1 MEYKWIIREKAD
13 PKAVESLGK
22 EINLNQTLANMLVNR
37 GVDTFQKAKDFFRPD
52 PDKLHDPYLMKDMDK
67 AVERLALAIRKEEK
81 ILVYGDYDVDGTTSV
96 AMFYGFLKQFY
107 SHVSFYIPD
116 RYKEG
121 YGISEKGVRFAA
133 ENNFSLVVS
142 LDCGIKAI
150 EKVALAKELGVDF
163 IICDHHTPGDILPPA
178 VAILDPKRND
188 CDYPYKELSG
198 CGVGFKLVQA
208 FSAYRN
214 DDPAK
219 VMAYLDLL
227 AVSIAADIVPI
238 TGENRILTFYGIE
251 KINNNPRPGL
261 KALILRSKIEKEI
274 EISDIVF
281 KIGPRINASGRL
293 EHAKASVELLIS
305 DDLEDA
311 LARAEIV
318 DTVNAARKNFD
329 ENITKEALSM
339 IQGMEEI
346 SHRKTTVLFKEDWH
360 KGVIGIVASRCIEKY
375 YRPTIILTES
385 NSKATGSARSVFD
398 FDIYEA
404 ISECSDLL
412 EQFGGHKYAAGL
424 TLSVANVPAFQERF
438 EKVVS
443 ARIDE
448 IHMKPVL
455 EVDDEILLDQ
465 INYRFFNILKQ
476 MAPFGPGNPEPI
488 FCVNQVYAEDVRVLK
503 DKHLRFNVVQDG
515 QETKPVCIAFGMAD
529 KNIYPDE
536 IIYKML
542 NRKMRFDLAFE
553 IRENTFRN
561 NSSLQLY
568 VKDIKFD

>member
-67 AVERLALAIRKEEK
+67 AVERLALAIQKEEK

>member
-1 MEYKWIIREKAD
+1 MEYKWMIREKAN
-13 PKAVESLGK
+13 PKTVESLSK
-22 EINLNQTLANMLVNR
+22 EINVNPTLANMLVNR

-52 PDKLHDPYLMKDMDK
+52 LDKLHDPMLMKDMDK
-67 AVERLALAIRKEEK
+67 AVTRLASAIENEEK

-96 AMFYGFLKQFY
+96 AMMYGYLSRFYPHLD
-107 SHVSFYIPD
+107 FYIPD

-133 ENNFSLVVS
+133 ENNFKLIIS

-150 EKVALAKELGVDF
+150 SKVALAKELGVDF
-163 IICDHHTPGDILPPA
+163 IICDHHTPGDELPPA
-178 VAILDPKRND
+178 VAILDPKRQD
-188 CDYPYKELSG
+188 CQYPYKELSG
-198 CGVGFKLVQA
+198 CGVGFKLIQA
-208 FSAYRN
+208 ISTHRGE
-214 DDPAK
+214 DSSI
-219 VMAYLDLL
+219 VMSFLDLL
-227 AVSIAADIVPI
+227 AISIAADIVPI

-251 KINNNPRPGL
+251 RINNNPRPGI
-261 KALILRSKIEKEI
+261 KALILRSKIEKDI

-305 DDLEDA
+305 KDLEDA
-311 LARAEIV
+311 LARAELV

-329 ENITKEALSM
+329 ENITKEAISM
-339 IQGMEEI
+339 IENMEEI
-346 SHRKTTVLFKEDWH
+346 RQYKSTVLFKEDWH
-360 KGVIGIVASRCIEKY
+360 KGVIGIVASRCIERY

-385 NSKATGSARSVFD
+385 NNKATGSARSVFD

-404 ISECSDLL
+404 ISECSELL

-424 TLSVANVPAFQERF
+424 TMAVDKVPAFQAKF
-438 EKVVS
+438 EEVVS
-443 ARIDE
+443 SRIHD
-448 IHMKPVL
+448 IHLKPVM
-455 EVDDEILLDQ
+455 EIDDEILLDQ
-465 INYRFFNILKQ
+465 INYKFYNILKQ

-488 FCVNQVYAEDVRVLK
+488 FTVKQVYAENVRVLK

-529 KNIYPDE
+529 KNAFPDE
-536 IIYKML
+536 FVYKML
-542 NRKMRFDLAFE
+542 LRKMRFDLAFE

>member
-1 MEYKWIIREKAD
+1 MEYKWMIREKAD
-13 PKAVESLGK
+13 SEAVKTLSK
-22 EINLNQTLANMLVNR
+22 EINVNSILANMLVNR
-37 GVDTFQKAKDFFRPD
+37 DVDTFQKAKDFFRPD
-52 PDKLHDPYLMKDMDK
+52 LDKLHDPMLMQDMDK
-67 AVERLALAIRKEEK
+67 AVERLERSIENNEK

-96 AMFYGFLKQFY
+96 AMMYGYLSQIYDK
-107 SHVSFYIPD
+107 VDFYIPD

-133 ENNFSLVVS
+133 ENGYSLIVS

-150 EKVALAKELGVDF
+150 EKVKLGKELGVDF
-163 IICDHHTPGDILPPA
+163 IICDHHTPGEELPPA
-178 VAILDPKRND
+178 VAILDPKRKD
-188 CDYPYKELSG
+188 CKYPYKELSG

-208 FSAYRN
+208 MAAKRGEDSS
-214 DDPAK
+214 K
-219 VMAYLDLL
+219 VMGYLDLL
-227 AVSIAADIVPI
+227 AISIAADIVPI
-238 TGENRILTFYGIE
+238 TGENRIFAFYGIE
-251 KINNNPRPGL
+251 RINNNPRPGI
-261 KALILRSKIEKEI
+261 KALMLRSRIEKEL

-305 DDLEDA
+305 KDLEDA

-339 IQGMEEI
+339 IESMEIEK
-346 SHRKTTVLFKEDWH
+346 KTTVLFKEDWH

-385 NSKATGSARSVFD
+385 NNKATGSARSVFD

-424 TLSVANVPAFQERF
+424 TMSVDKVPAFQKKF
-438 EKVVS
+438 EEVVS
-443 ARIDE
+443 SRISD

-455 EVDDEILLDQ
+455 EIDDEILLDQ
-465 INYRFFNILKQ
+465 VNYKFYNILKQ

-488 FCVNQVYAEDVRVLK
+488 FCLKQVFAENVRILK

-515 QETKPVCIAFGMAD
+515 IDTKPICIAFGMAD
-529 KNIYPDE
+529 KTIFPDE

-542 NRKMRFDLAFE
+542 LRKMRFDLAFE

-561 NSSLQLY
+561 NSTLQLY

>member
-1 MEYKWIIREKAD
+1 MEYKWIIREKANA
-13 PKAVESLGK
+13 KAVESLGK
-22 EINLNQTLANMLVNR
+22 EINVNPILANMLVNR
-37 GVDTFQKAKDFFRPD
+37 AVDSFQKAKDFFRPD
-52 PDKLHDPYLMKDMDK
+52 LDKLYDPFLMKDMDK
-67 AVERLALAIRKEEK
+67 AVHRLHYAIQNDEK

-96 AMFYGFLKQFY
+96 AMVYDYLRRFYKR
-107 SHVSFYIPD
+107 VDFYIPD

-121 YGISEKGVRFAA
+121 YGISERGVRWAA
-133 ENNFSLVVS
+133 ENGFNLVIS

-150 EKVALAKELGVDF
+150 EKVQLAKDLGVDF
-163 IICDHHTPGDILPPA
+163 IICDHHTPGEILPPA
-178 VAILDPKRND
+178 IAILDPKRED
-188 CDYPYKELSG
+188 CAYPYKELSG
-198 CGVGFKLVQA
+198 CGVGFKLLQA
-208 FSAYRN
+208 LSTYRKE
-214 DDPAK
+214 DIAT
-219 VMAYLDLL
+219 VMGYLDLL

-238 TGENRILTFYGIE
+238 TGENRIFTFYGIE
-251 KINNNPRPGL
+251 RINNNPRPGI
-261 KALILRSKIEKEI
+261 KALILRSKIEKDI
-274 EISDIVF
+274 GISDIVF

-305 DDLEDA
+305 QDLEDA
-311 LARAEIV
+311 LERAELV

-339 IQGMEEI
+339 IQSMEEV
-346 SHRKTTVLFKEDWH
+346 HQRKTTVLFKEDWH
-360 KGVIGIVASRCIEKY
+360 KGVIGIVASRCIEKF

-424 TLSVANVPAFQERF
+424 TMSVDKVPAFQAKF
-438 EKVVS
+438 EEVVS

-448 IHMKPVL
+448 IHRMPVL
-455 EVDDEILLDQ
+455 EIDDEILLDQ
-465 INYRFFNILKQ
+465 INYKFYNILKQ

-488 FCVNQVYAEDVRVLK
+488 FCVKQVYAEDVKILK
-503 DKHLRFNVVQDG
+503 EKHLRFNVVQDG
-515 QETKPVCIAFGMAD
+515 QETRPVCIAFGMAD
-529 KNIYPDE
+529 KSIYPDE

-561 NSSLQLY
+561 TSSLQLY

>member
-1 MEYKWIIREKAD
+1 
-13 PKAVESLGK
+13 
-22 EINLNQTLANMLVNR
+22 
-37 GVDTFQKAKDFFRPD
+37 
-52 PDKLHDPYLMKDMDK
+52 
-67 AVERLALAIRKEEK
+67 
-81 ILVYGDYDVDGTTSV
+81 
-96 AMFYGFLKQFY
+96 
-107 SHVSFYIPD
+107 
-116 RYKEG
+116 
-121 YGISEKGVRFAA
+121 
-133 ENNFSLVVS
+133 
-142 LDCGIKAI
+142 
-150 EKVALAKELGVDF
+150 
-163 IICDHHTPGDILPPA
+163 
-178 VAILDPKRND
+178 
-188 CDYPYKELSG
+188 
-198 CGVGFKLVQA
+198 
-208 FSAYRN
+208 
-214 DDPAK
+214 
-219 VMAYLDLL
+219 
-227 AVSIAADIVPI
+227 
-238 TGENRILTFYGIE
+238 
-251 KINNNPRPGL
+251 
-261 KALILRSKIEKEI
+261 
-274 EISDIVF
+274 
-281 KIGPRINASGRL
+281 L

>member
-1 MEYKWIIREKAD
+1 MEYKWMIRDKAD
-13 PKAVESLGK
+13 LELVESLGK
-22 EINLNQTLANMLVNR
+22 EINVNMTLANMLVNR
-37 GVDTFQKAKDFFRPD
+37 KVNTFQIAKDYFRPD
-52 PDKLHDPYLMKDMDK
+52 LDKLHDPFLMKDMDK
-67 AVERLALAIRKEEK
+67 AVERLQSAIQNEEK
-81 ILVYGDYDVDGTTSV
+81 IMVYGDYDVDGTTSV
-96 AMFYGFLKQFY
+96 ALVFGYLREFYP
-107 SHVSFYIPD
+107 HVNFYIPD

-133 ENNFSLVVS
+133 ENNFKLIIS
-142 LDCGIKAI
+142 LDCGIKAL

-163 IICDHHTPGDILPPA
+163 IICDHHTPGENLPPA
-178 VAILDPKRND
+178 IAILDPKRRD
-188 CDYPYKELSG
+188 CLYPYKELSG
-198 CGVGFKLVQA
+198 CGVGFKLIQA
-208 FSAYRN
+208 FSIFQGK
-214 DDPAK
+214 DPAK
-219 VMAYLDLL
+219 VMVYLDLL
-227 AVSIAADIVPI
+227 AISIAADIVPI
-238 TGENRILTFYGIE
+238 TGENRVLTFYGLE
-251 KINNNPRPGL
+251 RINNNPRPGI
-261 KALILRSKIEKEI
+261 KALILRSKIENEI

-305 DDLEDA
+305 KELEDA

-329 ENITKEALSM
+329 ENITKEALTM
-339 IQGMEEI
+339 IQSMEEVKQM
-346 SHRKTTVLFKEDWH
+346 KTTVLFKEDWH

-404 ISECSDLL
+404 IAECSDLL

-424 TLSVANVPAFQERF
+424 TMSVANVPAFQLRF
-438 EKVVS
+438 EEVVS
-443 ARIDE
+443 SRITE

-455 EVDDEILLDQ
+455 EIDDEILLDQ
-465 INYRFFNILKQ
+465 INYKFYNILKQ

-488 FCVNQVYAEDVRVLK
+488 FCVNQVYAENVRILK

>member
-1 MEYKWIIREKAD
+1 MEYKWMIRDKAD
-13 PKAVESLGK
+13 FNTVESLGK
-22 EINLNQTLANMLVNR
+22 EINVNLTLANMLVNR
-37 GVDTFQKAKDFFRPD
+37 RVDSFQKAKDYFRPD
-52 PDKLHDPYLMKDMDK
+52 LDKLHDPFLMKDMDK
-67 AVERLALAIRKEEK
+67 AVERLQSAIQNEEK
-81 ILVYGDYDVDGTTSV
+81 IMVYGDYDVDGTTSV
-96 AMFYGFLKQFY
+96 AMVFGYLKEFYPK
-107 SHVSFYIPD
+107 VDFYIPD

-121 YGISEKGVRFAA
+121 YGISEKGVRYAA
-133 ENNFSLVVS
+133 ENNFKLIIS
-142 LDCGIKAI
+142 LDCGIKALA
-150 EKVALAKELGVDF
+150 KVALAKELGVDF
-163 IICDHHTPGDILPPA
+163 IICDHHTPGENLPPA
-178 VAILDPKRND
+178 IAILDPKRKD
-188 CDYPYKELSG
+188 CEYPYKELSG
-198 CGVGFKLVQA
+198 CGVGFKFIQA
-208 FSAYRN
+208 FSIYRGK
-214 DDPAK
+214 DPAK
-219 VMAYLDLL
+219 VMVYLDLL
-227 AVSIAADIVPI
+227 AISIAADIVPI
-238 TGENRILTFYGIE
+238 TGENRVLTFYGLE
-251 KINNNPRPGL
+251 RVNNNPRPGL
-261 KALILRSKIEKEI
+261 KALILRSKIENEI

-305 DDLEDA
+305 KELEDA

-329 ENITKEALSM
+329 ENITKEALTM
-339 IQGMEEI
+339 IQSMEEVKQMK
-346 SHRKTTVLFKEDWH
+346 STVLFKEDWH

-424 TLSVANVPAFQERF
+424 TMSVENVPAFQSKF
-438 EKVVS
+438 EDVVS
-443 ARIDE
+443 SRITDIHLKPILE
-448 IHMKPVL
+448 I
-455 EVDDEILLDQ
+455 DDEILLDQ
-465 INYRFFNILKQ
+465 INYKFYNILKQ

-488 FCVNQVYAEDVRVLK
+488 FCINQVYAENVRILK